1 MNANVAIL
9 VSLAVS
15 LLPSLAAQQP
25 TWPLLIDSLPRL
37 DATRRVQLPSGR
49 WLYRA
54 NLTLRFK
61 ESVSDSAKIG
71 FFSRH
76 GMTVVGVTRSGR
88 FFVNIPDPGPTLDSL
103 MGRLQRLRAEPEI
116 RFVASLDFSP
126 PEPVREPGPA
136 AAPLVIDSLS
146 RLLHE
151 EN

>member
-1 MNANVAIL
+1 
-9 VSLAVS
+9 
-15 LLPSLAAQQP
+15 
-25 TWPLLIDSLPRL
+25 
-37 DATRRVQLPSGR
+37 G
-49 WLYRA
+49 LYRA

-126 PEPVREPGPA
+126 PEPVREPRPA
-136 AAPLVIDSLS
+136 GAAPVLGPLRSEDHTSEL
-146 RLLHE
+146 
-151 EN
+151 